1 MVAACIMGLRYYAII
16 FGLAFIMGIA
26 RTFVVAPRLGAPTAV
41 LLEVPIIVV
50 VSWAVARSL
59 LRPHVFTLPQRAA
72 MGATAFMLTMVSE
85 VFLAEILRG
94 QSVIGWATAVLTPLG
109 LIGLAGQ
116 IAFAIVP
123 IVVARHRG
131 PPLLNA

>member
-1 MVAACIMGLRYYAII
+1 
-16 FGLAFIMGIA
+16 MGIT
-26 RTFVVAPRLGAPTAV
+26 RTLVVAPRLGAPTAV

-59 LRPHVFTLPQRAA
+59 LRPHVFTLPQRSA

-85 VFLAEILRG
+85 VVLAEILRG